1 MKKILADCECVAEN
15 LALHKAA
22 LQISTYISPARVAVD
37 GLTVGGG
44 VSCTGNDLG
53 QPWWAVDLLQE
64 YHLSHVVV
72 TAPDFGTEYRKYH
85 QSCFFEK
92 ISHILNINQAVGNS
106 RLRSS
111 YTGYESVPIQSAQ
124 CWFPGLVISNAKI

>member
-1 MKKILADCECVAEN
+1 MFISSLATAVLLLFKFSRSILCKHDEKILADCERVAEN
-15 LALHKAA
+15 LALDKAA
-22 LQISTYISPARVAVD
+22 RQISTYVSPARIAVD

-44 VSCTGNDLG
+44 ASCTRNDLG

-72 TAPDFGTEYRKYH
+72 TAPDFGNEYRKYR

-92 ISHILNINQAVGNS
+92 INYYIEYKPGS
-106 RLRSS
+106 R
-111 YTGYESVPIQSAQ
+111 E
-124 CWFPGLVISNAKI
+124 